1 MLVGVG
7 GLGPG
12 DPELLTLRAVRLL
25 GGGVGGLCP
34 PRKPCLRLGKTLP
47 PRCCRP
53 QLPDDERRG
62 LHPNVH
68 GGENADRIAPHAKD
82 GLAVFGIIGDPN
94 FYSTFS
100 RLCEVIATRYPEI
113 TFATEPGISSITAFA
128 SVANVPV
135 AGGFLVSDGNGPESR
150 IFMKVRRPAALA
162 ASLSKEGY
170 SEFVLVERMFMPEQR
185 VYQGGDELPEKSDY
199 FSILFARRPHA

>member
-1 MLVGVG
+1 MLVGV

-25 GGGVGGLCP
+25 REASAVFVPGNLAYELVRPYRPEAVVLDFP
-34 PRKPCLRLGKTLP
+34 MTSDEAYIRECL
-47 PRCCRP
+47 
-53 QLPDDERRG
+53 EA
-62 LHPNVH
+62 
-68 GGENADRIAPHAKD
+68 NAARIAPYAKD

-100 RLCEVIATRYPEI
+100 RLCEVIASRYPEI

-128 SVANVPV
+128 SFANVPV
-135 AGGFLVSDGNGPESR
+135 NSGFLVSDGSEPESR

-170 SEFVLVERMFMPEQR
+170 SEFVLVERMFLPEQR
-185 VYQGGDELPEKSDY
+185 VYRGDELPETSDY
-199 FSILFARRPHA
+199 FSILFARRSHA